1 MQALITRSEFE
12 TRLAELC
19 LRSGLTGFPSKKRDQ
34 HMLLKSVVL
43 TLNETSQYGEPEVDD
58 RLIFLLSDIA
68 QSIDL
73 DHVSLRRW
81 LVDEGYLE
89 RDKSGTVYRVSDA
102 GLRQGMFEPDVDE
115 VDVYESIGA
124 SMKLV
129 QQRKEEYSQRA
140 KPVGS

>member
-1 MQALITRSEFE
+1 M
-12 TRLAELC
+12 
-19 LRSGLTGFPSKKRDQ
+19 
-34 HMLLKSVVL
+34 
-43 TLNETSQYGEPEVDD
+43 
-58 RLIFLLSDIA
+58 
-68 QSIDL
+68 
-73 DHVSLRRW
+73 
-81 LVDEGYLE
+81 E

-129 QQRKEEYSQRA
+129 QQRKEEYSQRT